1 MVEATLVDV
10 DIAGIEAAVVIEGK
24 IVTVV
29 VGNVVIAVLALLTVE
44 LCCDWGLQAFV
55 CSFKHL
61 VLWKNFSQLLHFDGR
76 DLVSKIC

>member
-29 VGNVVIAVLALLTVE
+29 VGN
-44 LCCDWGLQAFV
+44 
-55 CSFKHL
+55 
-61 VLWKNFSQLLHFDGR
+61 
-76 DLVSKIC
+76 